1 MMIGQHLTAI
11 SPDTITNG
19 GTYVAIGNPDTPS
32 VVYGSANPGSQQ
44 QRIGSSSAQNDV
56 NNNEVNVTSGNTMID
71 GSCQNL
77 ICLFFIEHHW
87 EGKVCSCD
95 SCNPAKPKDNEC
107 SK

>member
-56 NNNEVNVTSGNTMID
+56 NNNEVSVTSGNTMID

-77 ICLFFIEHHW
+77 ICLFFIEHH
-87 EGKVCSCD
+87 
-95 SCNPAKPKDNEC
+95 
-107 SK
+107 